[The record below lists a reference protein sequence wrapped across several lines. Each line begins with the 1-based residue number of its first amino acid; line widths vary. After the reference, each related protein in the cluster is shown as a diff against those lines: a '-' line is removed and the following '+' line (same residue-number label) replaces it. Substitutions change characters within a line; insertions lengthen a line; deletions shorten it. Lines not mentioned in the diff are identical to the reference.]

1 MAAWD
6 FNCWFLRPLLCTFDV
21 AAGDHDRGVVA
32 AATPPHNLLSPAT
45 AMRTIKPGEA
55 IHSAHSTINPSPGT
69 HEAFCFWNVKRSC
82 HYVLSANHSE
92 FHSGFDALTGE
103 PCIISDMFPICEPDI
118 PVQMQTD
125 HAFRER
131 HSIRYI
137 FWLGRGVVQF
147 ASPPNT
153 KRRSIASLRKGTP
166 PELILQRITY
176 IEYMYRYVD
185 FHVHVVSQQGI
196 LSPKSVGLA
205 LAGGQTHISAE

>member
-1 MAAWD
+1 
-6 FNCWFLRPLLCTFDV
+6 
-21 AAGDHDRGVVA
+21 
-32 AATPPHNLLSPAT
+32 
-45 AMRTIKPGEA
+45 MRTIKPGEA

-92 FHSGFDALTGE
+92 FHSGFDALTGK

-137 FWLGRGVVQF
+137 FWAWQGCGAIRVTTKHQTQINCKSPGGNSPRINTA
-147 ASPPNT
+147 ASSRN
-153 KRRSIASLRKGTP
+153 
-166 PELILQRITY
+166 Y
-176 IEYMYRYVD
+176 IHR
-185 FHVHVVSQQGI
+185 VHVQVCRFSCTCS
-196 LSPKSVGLA
+196 LTARHPLA
-205 LAGGQTHISAE
+205 